1 MARGPR
7 IRKSTERK
15 LTDLEAH
22 LYLVRAS
29 LQGLGAELARLK
41 SLAFELRTLVCR
53 SSGAEELL

>member
-15 LTDLEAH
+15 LTDLKAH

-29 LQGLGAELARLK
+29 LQGLGTDLARLK
-41 SLAFELRTLVCR
+41 SLAVELRTLVCR
-53 SSGAEELL
+53 SSSTEGLL